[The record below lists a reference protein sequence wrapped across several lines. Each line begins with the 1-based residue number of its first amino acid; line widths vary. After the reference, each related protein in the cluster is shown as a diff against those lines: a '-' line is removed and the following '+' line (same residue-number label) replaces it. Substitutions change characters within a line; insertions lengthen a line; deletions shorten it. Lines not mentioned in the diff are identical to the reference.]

1 MTEYLLT
8 SESVTEGHPDK
19 VCDQISDAILDEY
32 LKKDSDSR
40 VAVETMISN
49 NLLVI
54 AGEVTSKSK
63 VNIEEIAKQVLK
75 EIGYT
80 DDNSGFNVD
89 KCTIITNIDEQSKDI
104 SQGVNKERIC
114 AGDQGLVYGYA
125 VDESSNYMPMGIE
138 LAHNLVKRLAFVRK
152 ENIVEGLYPDG
163 KSQVNIEYSED
174 KKIKSVK
181 SIVIAAQHHDYIDL
195 NRLKKK
201 IVDEVI
207 LKEIDKKYI
216 TDETKIYINA
226 TGNFSIGGPKAD
238 VGLTGRKIIVDTY
251 GGAGKHGGGAF
262 SGKDY
267 SKADRCAA
275 YMARYIAKNI
285 VASGLA
291 RECEIQLAY
300 VIGREEAQSM
310 NINTFGTE
318 NIDLENL
325 YLGVRQIFDT
335 NINSIIEHL
344 DLKRAIYRDTA
355 CYGHFGRNFSWERL
369 DKVELLKK
377 LI

>member
-63 VNIEEIAKQVLK
+63 INIEEIAKQVLK

-125 VDESSNYMPMGIE
+125 VDESSNYMPIGIE

-163 KSQVNIEYSED
+163 KSQVSIEYSED

-201 IVDEVI
+201 IIDEVI

-226 TGNFSIGGPKAD
+226 TGKFSIGGPKAD

-251 GGAGKHGGGAF
+251 GGVGKHGGGAF

-267 SKADRCAA
+267 SKSDRCAA
-275 YMARYIAKNI
+275 YMARYMAKNI
-285 VASGLA
+285 VAAGLA

-300 VIGREEAQSM
+300 VIGREEAQSL

-318 NIDLENL
+318 NIDLEKL

>member
-163 KSQVNIEYSED
+163 KSQVSIEYSED

-226 TGNFSIGGPKAD
+226 TGKFYIGGPKAD